1 MCKAF
6 LYGGN
11 PQKIPLY
18 SRRVRAAPPRRPK
31 RAGDRSRF
39 SRGGMSAKR
48 EGVACAD
55 PLQHSTTV
63 WIAPLASVSSRVQSG
78 ADSDSGSRWILPR
91 HRLSLRPSEDDTGT
105 RRACMPGAFLCRP
118 RRVLATA
125 CVAGESSGSLS
136 PSRHPIGP
144 GSRPRPTV
152 QSTLWWNVAAGR
164 RTRHL
169 RASHS
174 SHLERTGIDPQPAWG
189 VVEALPSLCESTV
202 GFFVGFRH
210 RGKPYTRKTQKP
222 EPRTQKLISL

>member
-1 MCKAF
+1 MFSKARRGARGHGGHGERSRKSPCSPCPRVPRRAF
-6 LYGGN
+6 LLWRDKN
-11 PQKIPLY
+11 ETL
-18 SRRVRAAPPRRPK
+18 
-31 RAGDRSRF
+31 
-39 SRGGMSAKR
+39 
-48 EGVACAD
+48 
-55 PLQHSTTV
+55 
-63 WIAPLASVSSRVQSG
+63 
-78 ADSDSGSRWILPR
+78 
-91 HRLSLRPSEDDTGT
+91 
-105 RRACMPGAFLCRP
+105 RACMPGAFLCRP